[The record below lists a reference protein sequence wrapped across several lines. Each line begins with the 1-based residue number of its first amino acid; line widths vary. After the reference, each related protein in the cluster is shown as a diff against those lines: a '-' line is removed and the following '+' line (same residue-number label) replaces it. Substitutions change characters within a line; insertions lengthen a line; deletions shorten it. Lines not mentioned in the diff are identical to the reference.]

1 MRSIHPLQQTAAA
14 SLVSKSSLSLS
25 AAAAAERSRS
35 AAERRPVGTHIDC
48 FFPHAVERTLEAV
61 RARLDAAV
69 SKLGDELAA
78 IRNRGRFSAAGEG
91 WSLWE
96 DEGTITG
103 EGPSGLSISV
113 YPAVAEF
120 TSVERFGAV
129 ERPDQGIHT
138 ALRRVFEA
146 VAAGFGAGGRLAVAA
161 GGFGD
166 TDRAGDLALAGAG
179 FAEVCECLESAIG
192 PPARSWEALEAG
204 AGSWYLIAPD
214 AEPGATADRG
224 GM

>member
-96 DEGTITG
+96 DEGTITC

-146 VAAGFGAGGRLAVAA
+146 VAARVGAGGLRAVGGRLGRGAAPERAAPAA
-161 GGFGD
+161 GG
-166 TDRAGDLALAGAG
+166 
-179 FAEVCECLESAIG
+179 
-192 PPARSWEALEAG
+192 
-204 AGSWYLIAPD
+204 
-214 AEPGATADRG
+214 G
-224 GM
+224 G